1 MAENQTTVTLNI
13 GSQRISMAVFETSKS
28 GGLVLKAFDS
38 SAILADPATEAVRM
52 PQTRLAIMELAQKL
66 KVGKAKVRYAVSGQ
80 SVFTRFVKLPALD
93 SDNIEQLVTFEAQQQ
108 LPFPIDTVVWDYELL
123 DGGVGEKEVA
133 LVAIKSDA
141 LDEINSCV
149 IGAGLT
155 TSEIDV
161 APMAIFNAFRHSY
174 ADVNEPVL
182 LIDVGA
188 KTSNLLYMEGK
199 RFFTRSIPV
208 GGAALTTA
216 IAKEYGINFAE
227 AEGQKVTNGIV
238 TLGGGHTSHLDEAV
252 AALGTVI
259 RNALTRLP
267 TEIARTT
274 NYYRSN
280 HSGNAPRRIILAGG
294 GANLP
299 YAKEFFEEKLGLPVE
314 YFNPM
319 RNVMVGKGVNP
330 EVIQKEAH
338 MMGELVGLGLRGIG
352 KSAINIDLV
361 PSSVE
366 AERASEKR
374 RPILIAAA
382 ALLVVGCAGYAVL
395 SLGAAGKAEAKVAEL
410 QEKKAE
416 LEASAGPLK
425 QLLMQEEATKAK
437 ASGYVAVKDA
447 QDFWPGVL
455 TDLQKHF
462 TSEFTWVTDLEPL
475 TNYDPLKPK
484 PEKGED
490 KNGDSL
496 VKEEFGG
503 SYGES
508 QMASVKVATPE
519 PVKGGPPP
527 KPGKPG
533 QAVAAPAAAVPMINA
548 VRIKGLW
555 RDNDEKQNVVNK
567 MVKALRDSGSPF
579 LSFTVKAADGTETP
593 LKDEQLVKSLK
604 AIAEAE
610 EEYAWPFEIVIPL
623 TQPMPSR

>member
-28 GGLVLKAFDS
+28 GGLVLKSFDS
-38 SAILADPATEAVRM
+38 TSLLADPATEAVRM
-52 PQTRLAIMELAQKL
+52 PQTRLAIIELAQKL
-66 KVGKAKVRYAVSGQ
+66 KVGKCKVRYAVSGQ

-108 LPFPIDTVVWDYELL
+108 LPFPIETVVWDYELL
-123 DGGVGEKEVA
+123 DGGAGEKEVA

-141 LDEINSCV
+141 LDELNSCV

-155 TSEIDV
+155 TAEIDV

-174 ADVNEPVL
+174 ADVTEPVL

-208 GGAALTTA
+208 GGASLTTA

-280 HSGNAPRRIILAGG
+280 HGGNAPRRIILAGG

-319 RNVMVGKGVNP
+319 RNVMVGKSVNP
-330 EVIQKEAH
+330 EIIQKEAH

-352 KSAINIDLV
+352 KSSINIDLV

-366 AERASEKR
+366 AERAAEKR

-382 ALLVVGCAGYAVL
+382 AVLVAGCAGFAVL
-395 SLGAAGKAEAKVAEL
+395 SNGAAGKAE
-410 QEKKAE
+410 EKLAE
-416 LEASAGPLK
+416 LEAKKTELQDTAAPI
-425 QLLMQEEATKAK
+425 QRLLTEEAAIKTTA
-437 ASGYVAVKDA
+437 ASYVAIKDA

-455 TDLQKHF
+455 TNLRQHF

-475 TNYDPLKPK
+475 ANYDPSKPNDPK
-484 PEKGED
+484 I

-503 SYGES
+503 AYGES
-508 QMASVKVATPE
+508 QMASVKAEAAAAPTPA
-519 PVKGGPPP
+519 PGPRPR
-527 KPGKPG
+527 PG
-533 QAVAAPAAAVPMINA
+533 QVVTAPAPTVPMANA
-548 VRIKGLW
+548 IRIRGLW
-555 RDNDEKQNVVNK
+555 RDNDDKQNVVNK
-567 MVKALRDSGSPF
+567 MVKALRDSGSPYLRF
-579 LSFTVKAADGTETP
+579 ATKAADGTETP
-593 LKDEQLVKSLK
+593 LKDEQIVKSLK

>member
-1 MAENQTTVTLNI
+1 MAENQTSVTLNI
-13 GSQRISMAVFETSKS
+13 GSQRISMAVFEPSKS
-28 GGLVLKAFDS
+28 GGLVLKAYDS
-38 SAILADPATEAVRM
+38 ASLLADPATDAVRM
-52 PQTRLAIMELAQKL
+52 PQTRLAIIELAQKM
-66 KVGKAKVRYAVSGQ
+66 KIGKAKVRYAVSGQ

-108 LPFPIDTVVWDYELL
+108 LPFPIETVVWDYELL
-123 DGGVGEKEVA
+123 DGATGEKEVA

-141 LDEINSCV
+141 LDELNSCV
-149 IGAGLT
+149 VGAGLST
-155 TSEIDV
+155 AEIDV
-161 APMAIFNAFRHSY
+161 APMALFNAFRYSY
-174 ADVNEPVL
+174 ADVTEPVL

-208 GGAALTTA
+208 GGASLTTA
-216 IAKEYGINFAE
+216 IAKEYGISFAE
-227 AEGQKVTNGIV
+227 AEGQKITNGIV

-280 HSGNAPRRIILAGG
+280 HGGNAPRRIILAGG

-319 RNVMVGKGVNP
+319 RNVMVGKAVNP
-330 EVIQKEAH
+330 EVVQQEAH

-352 KSAINIDLV
+352 KTSINIDLV

-374 RPILIAAA
+374 RPILISAA
-382 ALLVVGCAGYAVL
+382 ALLIAGCAGFAVL
-395 SLGAAGKAEAKVAEL
+395 SNGAARKAEEQLASLES
-410 QEKKAE
+410 KKTE
-416 LEASAGPLK
+416 LEAAASPIK
-425 QLLMQEEATKAK
+425 RLLAEEATVKAT
-437 ASGYVAVKDA
+437 ATSYVTLKDA

-455 TDLQKHF
+455 TDLRKHF
-462 TSEFTWVTDLEPL
+462 TSEFTWITNLEPIA
-475 TNYDPLKPK
+475 NYDVTKPNDPK
-484 PEKGED
+484 VENGE
-490 KNGDSL
+490 SL
-496 VKEEFGG
+496 VKEELDGA
-503 SYGES
+503 YGES
-508 QMASVKVATPE
+508 QMAQVKVEAAATPA
-519 PVKGGPPP
+519 PGPRPR
-527 KPGKPG
+527 PG
-533 QAVAAPAAAVPMINA
+533 QVVAAPAPTVPMANA
-548 VRIKGLW
+548 IRIRGLW
-555 RDNDEKQNVVNK
+555 RDNDDKQNVVNK
-567 MVKALRDSGSPF
+567 MIKALRESGSPYLRF
-579 LSFTVKAADGTETP
+579 STKAADGTETP
-593 LKDEQLVKSLK
+593 LKDEQIVKSLK
-604 AIAEAE
+604 AIADAE

>member
-13 GSQRISMAVFETSKS
+13 GSQRISMAVFETSKT
-28 GGLVLKAFDS
+28 GGLVLKAFES
-38 SAILADPATEAVRM
+38 SELLADPATEAVRM
-52 PQTRLAIMELAQKL
+52 PQTRLAILELAQKL

-80 SVFTRFVKLPALD
+80 SVFTRFVKLPPLD
-93 SDNIEQLVTFEAQQQ
+93 SDNIEQIVTFEAQQQ
-108 LPFPIDTVVWDYELL
+108 LPFPIETVVWDYELL
-123 DGGVGEKEVA
+123 DAGSGEKEVA

-149 IGAGLT
+149 IGAGMT
-155 TSEIDV
+155 TAEIDV
-161 APMAIFNAFRHSY
+161 APMALFNAFRNAY
-174 ADVNEPVL
+174 ADVTEPIL

-188 KTSNLLYMEGK
+188 KTSNLLYIEGK

-208 GGAALTTA
+208 GGASLTTA

-227 AEGQKVTNGIV
+227 AEGQKVVNGIV

-280 HSGNAPRRIILAGG
+280 HGGNAPRRVILAGG

-319 RNVMVGKGVNP
+319 RNVMVGKAVNP

-352 KSAINIDLV
+352 KSSINIDLV
-361 PSSVE
+361 PASVE
-366 AERASEKR
+366 AERAAEKR

-382 ALLVVGCAGYAVL
+382 AILVAGFAGYYLL
-395 SLGAAGKAEAKVAEL
+395 SSSAAGKAEAKLAE
-410 QEKKAE
+410 
-416 LEASAGPLK
+416 
-425 QLLMQEEATKAK
+425 MEATKQEIANTALPLKKLLAEETAIK
-437 ASGYVAVKDA
+437 ASASGFVSIKDA
-447 QDFWPGVL
+447 QGFWPGVL
-455 TDLQKHF
+455 TDLRKHF

-475 TNYDPLKPK
+475 ANYDPIKPNDGK
-484 PEKGED
+484 SSS
-490 KNGDSL
+490 GDSV
-496 VKEEFGG
+496 VKDEFDAEYG
-503 SYGES
+503 SS
-508 QMASVKVATPE
+508 QLNAIKVEAPA
-519 PVKGGPPP
+519 PAVNAPRPR
-527 KPGKPG
+527 PG
-533 QAVAAPAAAVPMINA
+533 QVVAAPVPAVPMANA
-548 VRIKGLW
+548 IRIKGLW
-555 RDNDEKQNVVNK
+555 RDNDAKQNAVNK
-567 MVKALRDSGSPF
+567 LVKALRDSNSPY
-579 LSFTVKAADGTETP
+579 LSFSVKGVDGKEVP
-593 LKDEQLVKSLK
+593 LKDEQVVKSLK
-604 AIAEAE
+604 AIADAE

-623 TQPMPSR
+623 AQPMPTR

>member
-38 SAILADPATEAVRM
+38 SELLADPATEAVRM
-52 PQTRLAIMELAQKL
+52 PQTRLAILELAQKL
-66 KVGKAKVRYAVSGQ
+66 KIGKAKVRYAVSGQ
-80 SVFTRFVKLPALD
+80 SVFTRFVKLPPLD

-123 DGGVGEKEVA
+123 DGGSGEKEVA

-149 IGAGLT
+149 IGAGMT
-155 TSEIDV
+155 TAEIDV
-161 APMAIFNAFRHSY
+161 APMALFNAFRNSY
-174 ADVNEPVL
+174 ADVTEPVL

-188 KTSNLLYMEGK
+188 KTSNLLYIEGK

-208 GGAALTTA
+208 GGASLTTA

-280 HSGNAPRRIILAGG
+280 HGGNAPRRVILAGG

-319 RNVMVGKGVNP
+319 RNVMVGKAVNP
-330 EVIQKEAH
+330 EIVQKQAH

-352 KSAINIDLV
+352 KSTINIDLV
-361 PSSVE
+361 PASVE
-366 AERASEKR
+366 AERAAEKR

-382 ALLVVGCAGYAVL
+382 AVLVAGFAGYAVL
-395 SLGAAGKAEAKVAEL
+395 NNSAAGKAEAKL
-410 QEKKAE
+410 AE
-416 LEASAGPLK
+416 LETTKQELAATAMPIKKLLAEETAIKASA
-425 QLLMQEEATKAK
+425 A
-437 ASGYVAVKDA
+437 GYVATKDA

-455 TDLQKHF
+455 TDLRKHF
-462 TSEFTWVTDLEPL
+462 SSEFTWITDLEPL
-475 TNYDPLKPK
+475 VNYDPTKPNDPK
-484 PEKGED
+484 I
-490 KNGDSL
+490 KNGDPV
-496 VKEEFGG
+496 VKAEFGADYG
-503 SYGES
+503 SS
-508 QMASVKVATPE
+508 QMEAIKVEA
-519 PVKGGPPP
+519 
-527 KPGKPG
+527 
-533 QAVAAPAAAVPMINA
+533 AAPAANAPRPRPGQPVTAPAPAVPTANA
-548 VRIKGLW
+548 IRIKGLW
-555 RDNDEKQNVVNK
+555 RDNDAKQNIVNK
-567 MVKALRDSGSPF
+567 LYKALRESNSPY
-579 LSFTVKAADGTETP
+579 LSFSIKGADGKEVP
-593 LKDEQLVKSLK
+593 LKDEQVVKSLT

-610 EEYAWPFEIVIPL
+610 EEFAWPFEIVIPL
-623 TQPMPSR
+623 AQPMPVR

>member
-1 MAENQTTVTLNI
+1 MAENQTSVTLNI

-38 SAILADPATEAVRM
+38 SSLLADPATEAVRM
-52 PQTRLAIMELAQKL
+52 PQTRLAIIELAQKL

-80 SVFTRFVKLPALD
+80 SVFTRFVKLPALG

-108 LPFPIDTVVWDYELL
+108 LPFPIETVVWDYELL
-123 DGGVGEKEVA
+123 DVGAAEQEVA

-141 LDEINSCV
+141 LDELNSCV
-149 IGAGLT
+149 IGAGLST
-155 TSEIDV
+155 AEIDV

-174 ADVNEPVL
+174 ADVTEPVL

-208 GGAALTTA
+208 GGASLTTA

-238 TLGGGHTSHLDEAV
+238 TLGGGHSNHLDEAV

-280 HSGNAPRRIILAGG
+280 HGGNAPRRIILAGG

-319 RNVMVGKGVNP
+319 RNVMVSKSVNP

-352 KSAINIDLV
+352 KSSINIDLV

-366 AERASEKR
+366 AERAADKR
-374 RPILIAAA
+374 RPFLISAAA
-382 ALLVVGCAGYAVL
+382 VLVAGCAGFAVL
-395 SLGAAGKAEAKVAEL
+395 SNGAAGKAEEKLAEL
-410 QEKKAE
+410 ESKKAE
-416 LEASAGPLK
+416 LQSTADPIKRLLSEESTIKTMAAGYIV
-425 QLLMQEEATKAK
+425 AK
-437 ASGYVAVKDA
+437 DG

-455 TDLQKHF
+455 TDLRKHF
-462 TSEFTWVTDLEPL
+462 ASEYTWITDLEPIA
-475 TNYDPLKPK
+475 NYDPTKPND
-484 PEKGED
+484 D
-490 KNGDSL
+490 KVDNGKSL
-496 VKEEFGG
+496 VKDEFDGD
-503 SYGES
+503 YGQS
-508 QMASVKVATPE
+508 QMESVKAEAVATPT
-519 PVKGGPPP
+519 PAPGPRPR
-527 KPGKPG
+527 PG
-533 QAVAAPAAAVPMINA
+533 QVVAAPAPSVPMANA
-548 VRIKGLW
+548 IRIRGLW
-555 RDNDEKQNVVNK
+555 RDNDDKQNVVNK
-567 MVKALRDSGSPF
+567 MVKALRESGSPY
-579 LSFTVKAADGTETP
+579 LRFTTKAADGTETP
-593 LKDEQLVKSLK
+593 LKDEQIVKSLQ
-604 AIAEAE
+604 AIADAD

-623 TQPMPSR
+623 AQPMPSR

>member
-13 GSQRISMAVFETSKS
+13 GSQRISMAVFEPSKS

-38 SAILADPATEAVRM
+38 SSLLADPATEAVRM
-52 PQTRLAIMELAQKL
+52 PQTRLAIIELAQKL
-66 KVGKAKVRYAVSGQ
+66 KIGKAKVRYAVSGQ

-108 LPFPIDTVVWDYELL
+108 LPFPIETVVWDYELL
-123 DGGVGEKEVA
+123 DGAGGEKEVA

-141 LDEINSCV
+141 LDELNSCV

-155 TSEIDV
+155 TAEIDV

-174 ADVNEPVL
+174 ADVTEPVL

-208 GGAALTTA
+208 GGASLTTA

-280 HSGNAPRRIILAGG
+280 HGGNAPRRIILAGG

-319 RNVMVGKGVNP
+319 RNVMVGKSVNP
-330 EVIQKEAH
+330 EIIQREAH

-352 KSAINIDLV
+352 KSSINIDLV

-366 AERASEKR
+366 AERAAEKR
-374 RPILIAAA
+374 RPILIGAA
-382 ALLVVGCAGYAVL
+382 ALLVAGCAGFAVF
-395 SLGAAGKAEAKVAEL
+395 SKGAASKAEEQLAGLESR
-410 QEKKAE
+410 KKE
-416 LEASAGPLK
+416 LETAASPIK
-425 QLLMQEEATKAK
+425 RLLAEEASVKSMA
-437 ASGYVAVKDA
+437 AGYVAIKDA
-447 QDFWPGVL
+447 QDFWPGVMTNL
-455 TDLQKHF
+455 REHF
-462 TSEFTWVTDLEPL
+462 TSEFTWITDMEPL
-475 TNYDPLKPK
+475 AYYDPSKPNDPK
-484 PEKGED
+484 IE
-490 KNGDSL
+490 NGAPL
-496 VKEEFGG
+496 VKEEIGG
-503 SYGES
+503 AYGES
-508 QMASVKVATPE
+508 LMAPVKVEAAATPA
-519 PVKGGPPP
+519 PAPRPR
-527 KPGKPG
+527 PG
-533 QAVAAPAAAVPMINA
+533 QVVAAPAPAVPMANA
-548 VRIKGLW
+548 IRIRGLW
-555 RDNDEKQNVVNK
+555 RDNDDKQNVVNK
-567 MVKALRDSGSPF
+567 MVKALRASGSPYLRF
-579 LSFTVKAADGTETP
+579 SIKAADGTETP
-593 LKDEQLVKSLK
+593 LKDEQIVKSLV
-604 AIAEAE
+604 AIADAE

-623 TQPMPSR
+623 AQPVPSR

>member
-38 SAILADPATEAVRM
+38 SSLLADPATEAVRM
-52 PQTRLAIMELAQKL
+52 PQTRLAIIELAQKL
-66 KVGKAKVRYAVSGQ
+66 KVGKSKVRYAVSGQ

-108 LPFPIDTVVWDYELL
+108 LPFPIETVVWDYELL
-123 DGGVGEKEVA
+123 DSGAGEKEVA

-141 LDEINSCV
+141 LDELNSCV

-155 TSEIDV
+155 TAEIDV

-174 ADVNEPVL
+174 ADVTEPVL

-208 GGAALTTA
+208 GGASLTTA

-238 TLGGGHTSHLDEAV
+238 TLGGGHTNHLDEAV

-280 HSGNAPRRIILAGG
+280 HGGNAPRRIILAGG

-330 EVIQKEAH
+330 EIIQKEAH

-352 KSAINIDLV
+352 KSSINIDLV

-366 AERASEKR
+366 AERAAEKR

-382 ALLVVGCAGYAVL
+382 AVLVAGCAGFAVL
-395 SLGAAGKAEAKVAEL
+395 SNGAAGKAE
-410 QEKKAE
+410 EKLAE
-416 LEASAGPLK
+416 LESKKTELEDSAGPIK
-425 QLLMQEEATKAK
+425 RLLAEEAAIKTT
-437 ASGYVAVKDA
+437 ASSYVGIKDA

-455 TDLQKHF
+455 TNLRQHF
-462 TSEFTWVTDLEPL
+462 TSEFTWITDLEPL
-475 TNYDPLKPK
+475 ANYDPAKPNDPK
-484 PEKGED
+484 I
-490 KNGDSL
+490 KNGESL

-503 SYGES
+503 AYGES
-508 QMASVKVATPE
+508 QMESVKVEAAAAPS
-519 PVKGGPPP
+519 PAPGPRPR
-527 KPGKPG
+527 PG
-533 QAVAAPAAAVPMINA
+533 QVVAAPAPTVPMANA
-548 VRIKGLW
+548 IRIRGLW
-555 RDNDEKQNVVNK
+555 RDNDDKQNVVNK
-567 MVKALRDSGSPF
+567 MVKALRDSGSPY
-579 LSFTVKAADGTETP
+579 LRFTTKAADGTETP
-593 LKDEQLVKSLK
+593 LKDEQIVKSLK
-604 AIAEAE
+604 AIADAE

-623 TQPMPSR
+623 AQPMPSR